1 MAEEI
6 EYYRGYRLEIRTF
19 GPGWIVFIYPPGDM
33 FACKD
38 TPSTRDNNQ
47 RGEVVTQA
55 KAVVD
60 GFFPTIAPCKTSSLS
75 EDRQK
80 RNISAAIEVAARL
93 EGL

>member
-33 FACKD
+33 FAGKE
-38 TPSTRDNNQ
+38 TPSTREKNQ
-47 RGEVVTQA
+47 RDDVVTQA

-60 GFFPTIAPCKTSSLS
+60 RFFPATLLCKASSG
-75 EDRQK
+75 DQQQQDF
-80 RNISAAIEVAARL
+80 RL
-93 EGL
+93 QTVGPRD